1 MSTAPA
7 APATGAVPLRDESAA
22 KQLFFGNILDE
33 QLFPYPQI
41 RERDR
46 EMLGA
51 MTDAIDQF
59 LDDKAADLKHY
70 DRDAEQPADFIQAL
84 RDMGLFGLIIP
95 EQYGGLELSNGAY
108 ARVLGQTSSH
118 DSSVSLTIGA
128 HSSIGMKG
136 LLLFGS
142 DEQKQRYLPRL
153 ASGELISAFCL
164 TESGAG
170 SDAAATRIV
179 AASATSQPPPHA

>member
-1 MSTAPA
+1 MNTAASPN
-7 APATGAVPLRDESAA
+7 LDESIA
-22 KQLFFGNILDE
+22 KQLFFGHIAEDA
-33 QLFPYPQI
+33 LFPYPQT

-59 LDDKAADLKHY
+59 LDDKTAELRQY
-70 DRDAEQPADFIQAL
+70 DRDAEQPPEFIQAL

-95 EQYGGLELSNGAY
+95 EAYGGLELSNGAY

-136 LLLFGS
+136 
-142 DEQKQRYLPRL
+142 
-153 ASGELISAFCL
+153 
-164 TESGAG
+164 
-170 SDAAATRIV
+170 
-179 AASATSQPPPHA
+179 

>member
-1 MSTAPA
+1 MTTVAPSH
-7 APATGAVPLRDESAA
+7 LDESIA
-22 KQLFFGNILDE
+22 KQLFFGQISE
-33 QLFPYPQI
+33 EALFPYPQI

-59 LDDKAADLKHY
+59 LADKGAELRQY
-70 DRDAEQPADFIQAL
+70 DRDAEQPAGFIQAL

-95 EQYGGLELSNGAY
+95 EEYGGLELSNGAY

-128 HSSIGMKG
+128 HSSIGM
-136 LLLFGS
+136 
-142 DEQKQRYLPRL
+142 
-153 ASGELISAFCL
+153 
-164 TESGAG
+164 
-170 SDAAATRIV
+170 
-179 AASATSQPPPHA
+179 